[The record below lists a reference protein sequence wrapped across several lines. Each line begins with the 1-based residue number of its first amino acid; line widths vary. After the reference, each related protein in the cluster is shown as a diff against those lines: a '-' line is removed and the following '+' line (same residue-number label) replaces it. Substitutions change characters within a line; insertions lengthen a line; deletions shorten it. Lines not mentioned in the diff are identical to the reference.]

1 MNNFKP
7 GGLRHRKDDL
17 GGRPRSDADYSTKKR
32 FDKKPN
38 FESRGNGGGNRY
50 ENRGPK
56 EMQLF
61 SATCTTCGNKCEV
74 PFKPDGT
81 KPVLCRDCFAKK
93 NSAPGN
99 FERNDR
105 PSYDRKPERNFDAP
119 RPQSAPGVTKADLEQ
134 LTKKLSAI
142 ETVVAE
148 LLTIVKT
155 RHAEHTAHEVTE
167 VAEVAKPVAPKE
179 KKAPAKKVAAKKA
192 AKKAVK
198 KTAKDK

>member
-1 MNNFKP
+1 
-7 GGLRHRKDDL
+7 
-17 GGRPRSDADYSTKKR
+17 
-32 FDKKPN
+32 
-38 FESRGNGGGNRY
+38 
-50 ENRGPK
+50 
-56 EMQLF
+56 MQLF

-105 PSYDRKPERNFDAP
+105 PAYDRKPERSFDTP

-142 ETVVAE
+142 EAVVAE

-155 RHAEHTAHEVTE
+155 RHAEHTTPE

-192 AKKAVK
+192 TKKAVK
-198 KTAKDK
+198 KTSKK

>member
-32 FDKKPN
+32 FDKKPR
-38 FESRGNGGGNRY
+38 FEGGGNRY

-56 EMQLF
+56 EMQLY

-74 PFKPDGT
+74 PFKPDGM

-105 PSYDRKPERNFDAP
+105 PTFDRKPERSFDTP

-142 ETVVAE
+142 EAVVAE

-155 RHAEHTAHEVTE
+155 RHAEHRAPQVVE
-167 VAEVAKPVAPKE
+167 VAEESAPVAPK
-179 KKAPAKKVAAKKA
+179 KRAPAKKVATKKI
-192 AKKAVK
+192 AVK
-198 KTAKDK
+198 KVVKKKTK